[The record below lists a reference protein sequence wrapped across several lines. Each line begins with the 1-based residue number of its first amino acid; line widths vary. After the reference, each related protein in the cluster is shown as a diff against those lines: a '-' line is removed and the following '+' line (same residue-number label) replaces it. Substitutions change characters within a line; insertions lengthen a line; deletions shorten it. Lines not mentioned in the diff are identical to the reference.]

1 MILDDPG
8 TIERWRAAGWW
19 GTTTVDDLFRACVG
33 ARRDQLAL
41 VDAPNRA
48 KFAPGEPRQLT
59 FGEADSLAEGLA
71 AALYGAGVRKD
82 DVVVVQLPNIVEIVL
97 AFLACARLG
106 AIVSPIM
113 LAYGERDVRRI
124 VRHLRP
130 VAFLTVAR
138 WKEARPAE
146 VAARIVAETP
156 THVSAETSGP
166 GTADAPAGVSA
177 ETWEHVGRADTAQRP
192 VVFALADGPVTGA
205 ITAPALEQFPG
216 DRAALRAYLATLA
229 IDANDIVTMHW
240 TSGTTGDPKCVPRSH
255 NQWHATGHACT
266 DGGGL
271 EAGERILAPMQMVHT
286 AGYSGMFMPW
296 LETQGLLAMH
306 QPFDMGLFLDQIEQL
321 RINHTVAAPAMLNA
335 LLKSNALD
343 GRDVSSVRSFLCGSA
358 PLDPWMIEGFRQRY
372 GIEVVNAYGSTE
384 GMTFMCGPTMTDDPH
399 RRARYFPRLR
409 GAATE
414 TGGVDWKYRI
424 AAVVETRLVDPETGA
439 GIDTPH
445 RAGEL
450 VFRSPALFPGYWNE
464 SHEVDRRDFDAEGYF
479 RSGEL
484 FEIAG
489 EGEDSRFYHYIDRL
503 KDVIN
508 RGGLKI
514 PVGELEA
521 AIQAHPAVA
530 EAVAIGYPDD
540 TLGERICAVVVLRV
554 GETLDLAQL
563 VAHLE
568 SLQIARYMLPER
580 LELMTALPRN
590 LSGKPLKRELVAQFR
605 GAPGR

>member
-1 MILDDPG
+1 MILDDSS
-8 TIERWRAAGWW
+8 TIERWRQAGWW
-19 GTTTVDDLFRACVG
+19 GTTTIDDLFRACV
-33 ARRDQLAL
+33 AAHRDALAL

-48 KFAPGEPRQLT
+48 AFAPGEPRELT
-59 FGEADSLAEGLA
+59 FGEVDALVDGCA
-71 AALYGAGVRKD
+71 ATLYAAGVRKD
-82 DVVVVQLPNIVEIVL
+82 DLVIVQLPNIVEIVV

-113 LAYGERDVRRI
+113 LAYGERDIGRI

-130 VAFLTVAR
+130 AAFLTLAN
-138 WKEARPAE
+138 WKGARPAE
-146 VAARIVAETP
+146 VAARACAPLRSDVFVAT
-156 THVSAETSGP
+156 
-166 GTADAPAGVSA
+166 TAGGAA
-177 ETWEHVGRADTAQRP
+177 P
-192 VVFALADGPVTGA
+192 VVLALGDTQEPGVIA
-205 ITAPALEQFPG
+205 APALERLPRDHDG
-216 DRAALRAYLATLA
+216 LRAHLATLA
-229 IDANDIVTMHW
+229 IDANEIVTMHW
-240 TSGTTGDPKCVPRSH
+240 TSGTTGEPKCVPRSH
-255 NQWHATGHACT
+255 NQWHGTGHACT
-266 DGGGL
+266 DAGGL
-271 EAGERILAPMQMVHT
+271 QPGERILAPMQMVHT

-306 QPFDMGLFLDQIEQL
+306 QPFDMGVFLDQIEQR

-335 LLKSNALD
+335 LLRSNALD
-343 GRDVSSVRSFLCGSA
+343 GRDLSSVRSFLCGSA

-384 GMTFMCGPTMTDDPH
+384 GMTFCCGPTVTQDPW

-409 GAATE
+409 GAATD
-414 TGGVDWKYRI
+414 TGGADWKYRLASI
-424 AAVVETRLVDPETGA
+424 VETRLVDLQTRVE
-439 GIDTPH
+439 IDEPR

-450 VFRSPALFPGYWNE
+450 VFRSPALFPGYWTE
-464 SHEVDRRDFDAEGYF
+464 SHDVDRRDFDAEGYF

-521 AIQAHPAVA
+521 AIQSHPAVA
-530 EAVAIGYPDD
+530 EAVAIGFPDER
-540 TLGERICAVVVLRV
+540 LGERICAVVALRP
-554 GETLDLAQL
+554 GATLSLEQL

-568 SLQIARYMLPER
+568 AQQIARYMQPER
-580 LELMTALPRN
+580 LEIVDALPRN
-590 LSGKPLKRELVAQFR
+590 PTGKPLKRELVTRFR
-605 GAPGR
+605 AAS

>member
-1 MILDDPG
+1 MILDDPT
-8 TIERWRAAGWW
+8 TIQRWREAGWW
-19 GTTTVDDLFRACVG
+19 GTTTIDDLFRACVA
-33 ARRDQLAL
+33 ARRDELAL

-48 KFAPGEPRQLT
+48 KFAPGAPRQLT
-59 FGEADSLAEGLA
+59 FAQVDALADGFA
-71 AALYGAGVRKD
+71 ATLFGAGVRQD
-82 DVVVVQLPNIVEIVL
+82 DVVLVQLPNIVEIVV

-124 VRHLRP
+124 VHHLRP
-130 VAFLTVAR
+130 AAFLTVAK
-138 WKEARPAE
+138 WKEGAPAE
-146 VAARIVAETP
+146 VAARIAADVA
-156 THVSAETSGP
+156 
-166 GTADAPAGVSA
+166 AP
-177 ETWEHVGRADTAQRP
+177 RRP
-192 VVFALADGPVTGA
+192 VVFAHGETPVPGVV
-205 ITAPALEQFPG
+205 TAPTLEAFPG
-216 DRAALRAYLATLA
+216 DLGALHAYLATFA

-255 NQWHATGHACT
+255 NQWHGTGHACT
-266 DGGGL
+266 DGGML

-306 QPFDMGLFLDQIEQL
+306 QPFDMALFLDQIEQL

-335 LLKSNALD
+335 LLKSNTLD
-343 GRDVSSVRSFLCGSA
+343 GRDLSSVRSFLCGSA
-358 PLDPWMIEGFRQRY
+358 PLDPWMIEGFRERY

-384 GMTFMCGPTMTDDPH
+384 GMTFMCGPTMTADPH

-409 GAATE
+409 GAATD
-414 TGGVDWKYRI
+414 TGGEDWKYRI
-424 AAVVETRLVDPETGA
+424 AAVVETRLVDPGTGA
-439 GIDTPH
+439 EIEAP
-445 RAGEL
+445 RQPGEL
-450 VFRSPALFPGYWNE
+450 VFRSPALFPGYWTDT
-464 SHEVDRRDFDAEGYF
+464 HELDRRDFDSEGYF

-521 AIQAHPAVA
+521 AIQSHPAVA
-530 EAVAIGYPDD
+530 EAVAIGYPDEK
-540 TLGERICAVVVLRV
+540 LGERICAVVALRA
-554 GETLDLAQL
+554 GEALTLAQL

-580 LELMTALPRN
+580 LEIVAALPRN
-590 LSGKPLKRELVAQFR
+590 PTGKPLKRELVQQFR
-605 GAPGR
+605 GVPAPPAG

>member
-1 MILDDPG
+1 MILDEPK
-8 TIERWRAAGWW
+8 TITRWHEAGWW
-19 GTTTVDDLFRACVG
+19 GTTTIDGLFRACV
-33 ARRDQLAL
+33 AAHRDEVAL

-48 KFAPGEPRQLT
+48 GFAPGGPRQLT
-59 FGEADSLAEGLA
+59 FAQVDALADGLA
-71 AALYGAGVRKD
+71 ATLFAAGVRKD
-82 DVVVVQLPNIVEIVL
+82 GIVVVQLPNIVEIVV

-113 LAYGERDVRRI
+113 MAYGERDVRRI

-130 VAFLTVAR
+130 AAFLTLAI
-138 WKEARPAE
+138 WKEGLPAE
-146 VAARIVAETP
+146 VAARIATDGHVAQ
-156 THVSAETSGP
+156 A
-166 GTADAPAGVSA
+166 
-177 ETWEHVGRADTAQRP
+177 RP
-192 VVFALADGPVTGA
+192 PCVFALSESPVPNVVA
-205 ITAPALEQFPG
+205 SPSLEAFPG
-216 DRAALRAYLATLA
+216 DIVALHAYLATLT

-240 TSGTTGDPKCVPRSH
+240 TSGTTGEPKCVPRSH
-255 NQWHATGHACT
+255 NQWHSTGYACT
-266 DGGGL
+266 DGGML
-271 EAGERILAPMQMVHT
+271 EPGERILAPMQMVHT

-358 PLDPWMIEGFRQRY
+358 PLDPWMIEGFRERY

-384 GMTFMCGPTMTDDPH
+384 GMTFCCGPTVTQDPY
-399 RRARYFPRLR
+399 RRARFFPRLR
-409 GAATE
+409 GHATD
-414 TGGVDWKYRI
+414 TGGADWKYRLAKI
-424 AAVVETRLVDPETGA
+424 VETRLVDLETGA
-439 GIDTPH
+439 DIDAPH
-445 RAGEL
+445 RVGEL
-450 VFRSPALFPGYWNE
+450 VFRSPALFPGYWTE
-464 SHEVDRRDFDAEGYF
+464 THEVDRRDFDTDGFF

-521 AIQAHPAVA
+521 AIQSHPAVA
-530 EAVAIGYPDD
+530 EAVALGYPDEK
-540 TLGERICAVVVLRV
+540 LGERICAVVVLRP
-554 GETLDLAQL
+554 GEALVLAQL
-563 VAHLE
+563 LAHLA
-568 SLQIARYMLPER
+568 SLQIAGYMLPER
-580 LELMTALPRN
+580 LEIMAALPRN
-590 LSGKPLKRELVAQFR
+590 LTGKVLKRELVTLIRTAAATR
-605 GAPGR
+605 